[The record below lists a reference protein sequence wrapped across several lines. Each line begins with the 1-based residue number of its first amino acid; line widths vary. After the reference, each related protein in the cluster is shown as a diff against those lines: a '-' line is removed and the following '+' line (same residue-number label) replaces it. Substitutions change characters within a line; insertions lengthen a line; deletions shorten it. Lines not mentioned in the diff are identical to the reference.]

1 MGKENLLQRVD
12 DNAEANGCS
21 TIGNEDLGSQSRHSV
36 GRESGA
42 SCRVCQCTESDR
54 RGDAVLGFLGITP
67 PIMEARKS
75 DGDSK
80 PEKQS
85 VENVDGC
92 SVLKKTVK
100 RDSGSIE
107 FIGPNGEVFVCK
119 TDIEMGSCHHEDA
132 LVELGC
138 SCKSDLALV
147 HYACA
152 LKWFV
157 SHGSTVCEICGCI
170 AENIRT
176 DDFRKVV
183 SSLKEYEA
191 LRERTASGEP
201 NPMQTHASADIDPD
215 AVAAVRRQRL
225 SEISLWF
232 SPHNYSSNN
241 NSTVASQ
248 VVSEHLNTISE
259 NVVHA
264 ENPATRWAVEGTGI
278 LLATGLLTVTLA
290 CLIAPRVGKVSLIS
304 YL

>member
-1 MGKENLLQRVD
+1 MGKENLLQCVD
-12 DNAEANGCS
+12 EKAEVNGCS
-21 TIGNEDLGSQSRHSV
+21 TIGNDEDLGSQSCRSV
-36 GRESGA
+36 GKEFGA

-54 RGDAVLGFLGITP
+54 RGDAALGFLGITSP
-67 PIMEARKS
+67 KMEARKN
-75 DGDSK
+75 DEDSK

-85 VENVDGC
+85 VKN
-92 SVLKKTVK
+92 VK

-107 FIGPNGEVFVCK
+107 FIGPNGEVFICK
-119 TDIEMGSCHHEDA
+119 ADIEMGSCHYEDA

-157 SHGSTVCEICGCI
+157 NHGSTVCEICGCV

-176 DDFRKVV
+176 NDFRKVV

-191 LRERTASGEP
+191 LRERTANGEP
-201 NPMQTHASADIDPD
+201 NPMHTNTGTDIDPD
-215 AVAAVRRQRL
+215 AVAAIRRQRL
-225 SEISLWF
+225 CEISLWF

-241 NSTVASQ
+241 NSTAASQ
-248 VVSEHLNTISE
+248 VASEHPNIISE
-259 NVVHA
+259 NVIHT

-290 CLIAPRVGKVSLIS
+290 CLIAPRLGKVSLNS
-304 YL
+304 YLIL